1 MRFDC
6 HCQAPAPRARA
17 RRVRTLLLVVVVVG
31 VVLTCRPAWAGA
43 MSWQQPEQAHTEKAV
58 EGQHGE
64 GEPEGW
70 LPTIAKVF
78 NFALLAG
85 ILAYYLKTPIQTHLD
100 SRATQIR
107 QDLVAAANMRATAE
121 AQLAEIESKLKTLP
135 AELDA
140 LRAQG
145 AEDVQ
150 AERLRIEQTAS
161 TERQRLLQQTRRD
174 IEMRL
179 RIARRQ
185 LLELAAQ
192 LSVDVAKTRIA
203 RMITTED
210 QLRLV
215 DRYATQLREAGR

>member
-6 HCQAPAPRARA
+6 QRQAHAPRVRA
-17 RRVRTLLLVVVVVG
+17 RRARTLLLTVFLAG
-31 VVLTCRPAWAGA
+31 LVLSGRPAWASEP
-43 MSWQQPEQAHTEKAV
+43 SWQQPEQAHTEKAA
-58 EGQHGE
+58 GAQHGE
-64 GEPEGW
+64 EAPEGW
-70 LPTIAKVF
+70 LPTIAKIV

-85 ILAYYLKTPIQTHLD
+85 ILAYYLKTPIQTHLE

-107 QDLVAAANMRATAE
+107 QDLVAAASMRTTAE
-121 AQLAEIESKLKTLP
+121 AQLAEIESKRKTLP
-135 AELDA
+135 DELDA

-145 AEDVQ
+145 ADDVR

-161 TERQRLLQQTRRD
+161 TERERLLQQTRRD

-179 RIARRQ
+179 RIARRE

-203 RMITTED
+203 RTITTED

-215 DRYATQLREAGR
+215 DRYATQLREAAR